1 MILETLLQHL
11 IQGTAVGATYGLVA
25 LGYSMQFSAMR
36 LINFAHGESFALGAF
51 VAMTLSSLGQMPF
64 AIAFVVALVIMG
76 ILGVAIERVAIR
88 GLYRMPDLNMFTAT
102 IGLSLIIR
110 QIINLVWGADAQPF
124 PDTFGSV
131 GIKMG
136 MVTTTPQQIGTLA
149 ACIAL
154 TGGLELFSRKSRIG
168 LAMRAVAQDDST
180 AALMG
185 INVARIRSLVFGL
198 STALGAAA
206 GVLFASM
213 TFAVFDMGLLM
224 GIKGFVAAVLGG
236 LGSLGGAIIGGMLLG
251 LFEQLSRGYISSLYA
266 DATSLVA
273 FILVLLL
280 RPQGLLGKRGSPWG
294 KV

>member
-1 MILETLLQHL
+1 
-11 IQGTAVGATYGLVA
+11 
-25 LGYSMQFSAMR
+25 
-36 LINFAHGESFALGAF
+36 
-51 VAMTLSSLGQMPF
+51 
-64 AIAFVVALVIMG
+64 
-76 ILGVAIERVAIR
+76 
-88 GLYRMPDLNMFTAT
+88 MPDLNMFTAT